1 MSGREKILVLLTAG
15 GTGGHM
21 FPADALARALLDRG
35 CEVALVTDK
44 RGGAYGDTLSS
55 IATHKIRAG
64 QVTGRGPAAKLLGL
78 ADVALG
84 TLQARGLLKRL
95 RPAAVVGFGGYASFP
110 AMMAAGWLGIPSA
123 LHEQNAVLGRAN
135 RFLAK
140 RATRIAVAYAKVRG
154 LPPGGEAKL
163 RLTGNPVRA
172 PIVALANSDY
182 AAPTA
187 DGPLNILILGGSQ
200 GARIF
205 SEIVPAAIAS
215 LPEAARQRLRITQ
228 QARAEDLPA
237 AETAYAEMGLK
248 AELKS
253 FFDDVPERLKAAH
266 LLICRAGASTIAELT
281 AAGRPAVLVPYPY
294 ATDDHQTAN
303 AASIDA
309 EGGGWLVPQPEFKP
323 ETLSARLA
331 ALLDDPSVLV
341 DAAKKAKTLGY
352 PDAAARLAD
361 MVLDMLPA
369 GAAAKAGAA

>member
-1 MSGREKILVLLTAG
+1 MTAPGKILVLLTAG

-21 FPADALARALLDRG
+21 FPADALAGALLDRG

-55 IATHKIRAG
+55 ITTHKIRAG
-64 QVTGRGPAAKLLGL
+64 QVTGRGPVAKLLGL

-140 RATRIAVAYAKVRG
+140 RATRIAVAYGKVRG

-172 PIVALANSDY
+172 PIAALADAGYSEP
-182 AAPTA
+182 AA
-187 DGPLNILILGGSQ
+187 DKPLNILVLGGSQ

-205 SEIVPAAIAS
+205 SEIVPAAIAG
-215 LPEAARQRLRITQ
+215 LPEAARNRLSITQ
-228 QARAEDLPA
+228 QAREEDL
-237 AETAYAEMGLK
+237 AEAEAAYAAIGLE

-253 FFDDVPERLKAAH
+253 FFDDVPERLEAAH

-281 AAGRPAVLVPYPY
+281 TAGRPAVLVPYPY

-309 EGGGWLVPQPEFKP
+309 AGGGWLVPQPEFKSD
-323 ETLSARLA
+323 TLTARLA
-331 ALLDDPSVLV
+331 GLLDDPSALTE
-341 DAAKKAKTLGY
+341 AAKKAKTLGH
-352 PDAAARLAD
+352 PDAAQRLAE

-369 GAAAKAGAA
+369 AAAAKAGAT

>member
-44 RGGAYGDTLSS
+44 RGGAYGETLST

-84 TLQARGLLKRL
+84 ALQARGLLKRL

-110 AMMAAGWLGIPSA
+110 AVIAAGWLGIPTA

-140 RATRIAVAYAKVRG
+140 RATRIAVAYKKIRG
-154 LPPGGEAKL
+154 LPAGGEAKL
-163 RLTGNPVRA
+163 RLTGNPVRG
-172 PIVALANSDY
+172 PIVALAKADY
-182 AAPTA
+182 PAPEA
-187 DGPLNILILGGSQ
+187 GGPLNVLILGGSQ

-205 SEIVPAAIAS
+205 SEIVPAAIAA
-215 LPEAARQRLRITQ
+215 LPEAARKRLHITQ

-237 AETAYAEMGLK
+237 AEAAYAEIGVK
-248 AELKS
+248 VEIKS

-281 AAGRPAVLVPYPY
+281 TAGRPAVLVPYPF

-309 EGGGWLVPQPEFKP
+309 AGGGWLVPQPEFKP
-323 ETLSARLA
+323 ETLSSRLA
-331 ALLDDPSVLV
+331 ALLEDPSALV
-341 DAAKKAKTLGY
+341 AAAKKAKTLGH
-352 PDAAARLAD
+352 PDAASRLAD
-361 MVLDMLPA
+361 MVLDMLPKNV
-369 GAAAKAGAA
+369 AAKAGAA

>member
-1 MSGREKILVLLTAG
+1 MSAPGKVLVLLTAG

-44 RGGAYGDTLSS
+44 RGGAYGDTLST
-55 IATHKIRAG
+55 IASHKIRAG
-64 QVTGRGPAAKLLGL
+64 QVTGRGPVAKLFGL
-78 ADVALG
+78 LDVALG

-140 RATRIAVAYAKVRG
+140 RATRIAIAYRTVKGV
-154 LPPGGEAKL
+154 PPGGEAKL

-172 PIVALANSDY
+172 PIAALAKAEY
-182 AAPTA
+182 AAPGA
-187 DGPLNILILGGSQ
+187 GGPLDVLVLGGSQ

-205 SEIVPAAIAS
+205 SEVVPAAIAA
-215 LPEAARQRLRITQ
+215 LPEAARKRLRVTQ
-228 QARAEDLPA
+228 QARQEDITA
-237 AETAYAEMGLK
+237 AGAAYAAIGLK

-253 FFDDVPERLKAAH
+253 FFDDVPERLRAAH

-281 AAGRPAVLVPYPY
+281 TAGRPAVLVPYPF
-294 ATDDHQTAN
+294 AADDHQTAN
-303 AASIDA
+303 ARSIDA

-323 ETLSARLA
+323 ETLAARLA
-331 ALLDDPSVLV
+331 ALLDDPSAL
-341 DAAKKAKTLGY
+341 AAAAGKARTLGH
-352 PDAAARLAD
+352 PDAAGRLAD

-369 GAAAKAGAA
+369 KAAAEAGAA

>member
-1 MSGREKILVLLTAG
+1 MTAPGKILVLLTAG

-44 RGGAYGDTLSS
+44 RGGAYGDTLST

-64 QVTGRGPAAKLLGL
+64 QVTGRGPVAKLLGL
-78 ADVALG
+78 ADVAVG

-154 LPPGGEAKL
+154 LPAGSEAKL

-172 PIVALANSDY
+172 PIVALAEAEY
-182 AAPTA
+182 AAPAA

-205 SEIVPAAIAS
+205 SEIVPAAIAA
-215 LPEAARQRLRITQ
+215 LPETARGRISITQ
-228 QARAEDLPA
+228 QAREEDL
-237 AETAYAEMGLK
+237 AEADAAYAAIGLT

-266 LLICRAGASTIAELT
+266 MLICRAGASTIAELT
-281 AAGRPAVLVPYPY
+281 TAGRPAVLVPYPY

-309 EGGGWLVPQPEFKP
+309 EGGGWLVPQPAFKA
-323 ETLSARLA
+323 ETLAARLA
-331 ALLDDPSVLV
+331 GLLDDPSALAE
-341 DAAKKAKTLGY
+341 AAKKAKALGY
-352 PDAAARLAD
+352 PDAAQRLAE

-369 GAAAKAGAA
+369 DAAAKAGAA

>member
-1 MSGREKILVLLTAG
+1 MSAPANILILLTAG

-44 RGGAYGDTLSS
+44 RGGAYGDTLST
-55 IATHKIRAG
+55 ITTHKIRAG
-64 QVTGRGPAAKLLGL
+64 QVTGRGPLAKALGL

-110 AMMAAGWLGIPSA
+110 AMMAAGWLGIPTA

-140 RATRIAVAYAKVRG
+140 RATRIAAAYAKVKGVRAG
-154 LPPGGEAKL
+154 DEAKL

-172 PIVALANSDY
+172 PIVGLAEADY
-182 AAPTA
+182 AAPA
-187 DGPLNILILGGSQ
+187 KDRPFNLLVLGGSQ

-205 SEIVPAAIAS
+205 SEVVPAAIAA
-215 LPEAARQRLRITQ
+215 LPAAARAHLAIVQ
-228 QARAEDLPA
+228 QAREEDLAA
-237 AETAYAEMGLK
+237 AEHAYAEIGLK

-281 AAGRPAVLVPYPY
+281 TAGRPAVLVPYPY

-323 ETLSARLA
+323 ETLAARLT
-331 ALLDDPSVLV
+331 ALLDDPATLTT
-341 DAAKKAKTLGY
+341 AAKKAKTLGH

-361 MVLDMLPA
+361 MVLEMLPA
-369 GAAAKAGAA
+369 GAVAEAGAA

>member
-44 RGGAYGDTLSS
+44 RGGAYGETLST

-64 QVTGRGPAAKLLGL
+64 QVTGRGPVAKLLGL
-78 ADVALG
+78 FDVALG
-84 TLQARGLLKRL
+84 ALQARGLLKRL

-110 AMMAAGWLGIPSA
+110 AVIAAGWLGIPTA

-140 RATRIAVAYAKVRG
+140 RATRIAVAYKKIRG
-154 LPPGGEAKL
+154 LPAGGEAKL
-163 RLTGNPVRA
+163 RLTGNPVRG
-172 PIVALANSDY
+172 PIVALAKADY
-182 AAPTA
+182 PAPAA
-187 DGPLNILILGGSQ
+187 DGPLNVLILGGSQ

-205 SEIVPAAIAS
+205 SEIVPAAIAA
-215 LPEAARQRLRITQ
+215 LPEAARKRLRITQ
-228 QARAEDLPA
+228 QARAEDLA
-237 AETAYAEMGLK
+237 AAGAAYAEIGVK
-248 AELKS
+248 VELKS

-281 AAGRPAVLVPYPY
+281 TAGRPAVLVPYPF

-309 EGGGWLVPQPEFKP
+309 AGGGWLVPQPEFKP

-331 ALLDDPSVLV
+331 AVLEDPAALV
-341 DAAKKAKTLGY
+341 AAAKKAKTLGH
-352 PDAAARLAD
+352 PDAASRLAD
-361 MVLDMLPA
+361 MVLDMLPNNV
-369 GAAAKAGAA
+369 AAKAGAA

>member
-1 MSGREKILVLLTAG
+1 MSGRDKILVLLTAG

-44 RGGAYGDTLSS
+44 RGGAYGDTLST
-55 IATHKIRAG
+55 ITTHKIRAG
-64 QVTGRGPAAKLLGL
+64 QVTGRGPVAKLLGL

-154 LPPGGEAKL
+154 LPRGGEAKL

-172 PIVALANSDY
+172 PIVALAETDY
-182 AAPTA
+182 AAPTP
-187 DGPLNILILGGSQ
+187 DGPLNVLILGGSP

-205 SEIVPAAIAS
+205 SEIVPAAIAA
-215 LPEAARQRLRITQ
+215 LPETARQRLQITQ
-228 QARAEDLPA
+228 QARAEDLPV
-237 AETAYAEMGLK
+237 AEAAYAEMGLK

-303 AASIDA
+303 AGSIDT

-331 ALLDDPSVLV
+331 ALLDDPSALV
-341 DAAKKAKTLGY
+341 AAAKKAKTLGH

-361 MVLDMLPA
+361 MVLEMLPA
-369 GAAAKAGAA
+369 SAAAKAGAA

>member
-1 MSGREKILVLLTAG
+1 MTAPGKILVLLTAG

-44 RGGAYGDTLSS
+44 RGGAYGDTLST

-64 QVTGRGPAAKLLGL
+64 QVTGRGPVAKLLGL

-163 RLTGNPVRA
+163 HLTGNPVRA
-172 PIVALANSDY
+172 PIAALAKADY
-182 AAPTA
+182 SEPAA
-187 DGPLNILILGGSQ
+187 DKLLNILVLGGSQ

-205 SEIVPAAIAS
+205 SEVVPAAIAV
-215 LPEAARQRLRITQ
+215 LPETARKRLSITQ
-228 QARAEDLPA
+228 QARQEDL
-237 AETAYAEMGLK
+237 AEAEAAYAAIGLK
-248 AELKS
+248 AELRS

-281 AAGRPAVLVPYPY
+281 TAGRPAVLVPYPY

-309 EGGGWLVPQPEFKP
+309 AGGGWLVPQPEFKP
-323 ETLSARLA
+323 ESLAARLA
-331 ALLDDPSVLV
+331 GLLDDPSLLA
-341 DAAKKAKTLGY
+341 DTAKKAKTLGH
-352 PDAAARLAD
+352 PDAAQRLAG

-369 GAAAKAGAA
+369 SAAANAGAA

>member
-1 MSGREKILVLLTAG
+1 MTAPDNILVLLTAG

-44 RGGAYGDTLSS
+44 RGGAYGDTLSK

-64 QVTGRGPAAKLLGL
+64 QVTGRGPVAKLLGL

-140 RATRIAVAYAKVRG
+140 RATRIAVAYGKVRG
-154 LPPGGEAKL
+154 LPAGGEAKL

-172 PIVALANSDY
+172 PIVALADAGY
-182 AAPTA
+182 RAPAA
-187 DGPLNILILGGSQ
+187 DEPLNILVLGGSQ

-205 SEIVPAAIAS
+205 SEIVPAAIAG
-215 LPEAARQRLRITQ
+215 LPEAARKRLTVTQ
-228 QARAEDLPA
+228 QAREEDL
-237 AETAYAEMGLK
+237 AEAEAAYAAIGLK

-281 AAGRPAVLVPYPY
+281 TAGRPAVLVPYPY

-323 ETLSARLA
+323 ETLAARLA
-331 ALLDDPSVLV
+331 SLIDDPSMLA
-341 DAAKKAKTLGY
+341 DAARKAKTLGH
-352 PDAAARLAD
+352 PDAAQRLAD

-369 GAAAKAGAA
+369 AAAKAGAA